1 MIFKAQIPFFVLL
14 IISSICN
21 AQTKDTMF
29 CKGESNHDILA
40 FITGHQFESHLESD
54 VLRNEFSLS
63 LTDTT
68 FELVGFRASWSDQ
81 ISIYEAVI
89 AGDVFSQKKDT
100 YNLKKIQ
107 PTDYV
112 AFDCITVKK
121 AGKYYRI
128 PSFVSYATTLDI
140 AQQKRINKPVCYSTI
155 KGFYSGDKVSHSAF
169 QADHTIE
176 LSDTSY
182 KILDFTVMWDDI
194 NDEKIHSVTYKGN
207 RLLVNRDATSALLKK
222 LIPGNT
228 VTIENIKIEKAGKIY
243 RATDIIMYIK

>member
-1 MIFKAQIPFFVLL
+1 MIYKSSMHFFGLL

-21 AQTKDTMF
+21 AQVKDTMF
-29 CKGESNHDILA
+29 CKGEPNHGVIT
-40 FITGHQFESHLESD
+40 FIKGHQFESHLESD

-81 ISIYEAVI
+81 NSIYSAVI
-89 AGDVFSQKKDT
+89 SGDAFSQKKDT
-100 YNLKKIQ
+100 YNLKQIQ
-107 PTDYV
+107 PNDFV
-112 AFDCITVKK
+112 SFDCITIKK

-140 AQQKRINKPVCYSTI
+140 AQQKRKNKPVCYSTI
-155 KGFYSGDKVSHSAF
+155 RGFYSGDNVSHTAF
-169 QADHTIE
+169 QTDHTIE

-182 KILDFTVMWDDI
+182 TILDYET
-194 NDEKIHSVTYKGN
+194 IHSVTYTGN

-243 RATDIIMYIK
+243 RATDIVMYIK